1 MKRTVKRK
9 NSENISVEFYKN
21 FHDEQEWRYVP
32 SATVLSEAKIERIIA
47 NPNILSLRAGIMD
60 INNNLATEKYKSLWL
75 ETEDVPIVVNTKH
88 GEKTVLF
95 KCYHTTNETV
105 LETGE
110 NEIVYFKIVFIKGTP
125 NITFTYRTQPQ
136 LAKTIKDIVE
146 SYNTTIALLNNLFK
160 DDDKQELSDEYTFIH
175 DTRESFI
182 ELESFFS
189 RLYLIE
195 QELGLSFSPAKIGD
209 TENDEEELEE
219 LYLLLIEKKVI
230 RLNAKLTATES
241 TGITMKAGYN
251 LPEAGSKLDIT
262 FISKIEYTMY
272 GQKISV
278 HTANLLSNAIV
289 KQFEENED
297 GSKKILY
304 DDTDSQPMYI
314 SYMGFK
320 TIDEAKK
327 EMSTIMEHKERY
339 TDALTFNE
347 YMSSKQKI

>member
-1 MKRTVKRK
+1 MPNKLKEIFSDKMFDLGGKIYFQDNEAHRQFLNALQIVQDEGKPVEVKGITALTTVVRDG
-9 NSENISVEFYKN
+9 EMVYPFL
-21 FHDEQEWRYVP
+21 EQKDFSQFIVAP
-32 SATVLSEAKIERIIA
+32 S
-47 NPNILSLRAGIMD
+47 
-60 INNNLATEKYKSLWL
+60 
-75 ETEDVPIVVNTKH
+75 TEDVPIVVNTKH

-230 RLNAKLTATES
+230 RLNAKLTAT
-241 TGITMKAGYN
+241 
-251 LPEAGSKLDIT
+251 
-262 FISKIEYTMY
+262 
-272 GQKISV
+272 
-278 HTANLLSNAIV
+278 
-289 KQFEENED
+289 
-297 GSKKILY
+297 
-304 DDTDSQPMYI
+304 
-314 SYMGFK
+314 
-320 TIDEAKK
+320 
-327 EMSTIMEHKERY
+327 
-339 TDALTFNE
+339 
-347 YMSSKQKI
+347 